1 MRRVAYLT
9 LAGWAWPALLPAGV
23 VSTAG
28 GGDGLVVQPVTNSRP
43 VKMLAFRTDCE
54 L

>member
-1 MRRVAYLT
+1 VSNGYLT

-23 VSTAG
+23 VSMAG
-28 GGDGLVVQPVTNSRP
+28 GGAGLVVQPVTNSRP
-43 VKMLAFRTDCE
+43 VKMLAFTADCE